1 MDYKILS
8 EQLRKPEGEFGLQIC
23 AQMNLHNAILNR
35 WSFNLLSPE
44 PNDKILEIGMA
55 NGFFIRE
62 LMETADGL
70 HYTGAD
76 HSPLMIQ
83 KATELNADGIEDK
96 RVKLV
101 LAAADNLPFNDNSF
115 DKILC
120 VNTIYFWDAPQV
132 ELAELYRVLLPGG
145 KMVMSFCSQDTMRK
159 YPYETYGLKTYAMDD
174 AALLLASNGFIIVD
188 MSEDREPDTVAGIGH
203 NDVKDIL
210 LRVMKPL

>member
-8 EQLRKPEGEFGLQIC
+8 EQLRRPEGEFGLQIS
-23 AQMNLHNAILNR
+23 AQMNLHNAIINR
-35 WSFNLLSPE
+35 WSFKLLAPE
-44 PNDKILEIGMA
+44 PNDKLLEIGMA

-62 LMETADGL
+62 LMEMADEL
-70 HYTGAD
+70 YYTGVD
-76 HSPLMIQ
+76 HSPLMIK

-96 RVKLV
+96 KVKLV
-101 LAAADNLPFNDNSF
+101 LATAKHLPFNDNSF

-120 VNTIYFWDAPQV
+120 VNTIYFWDTPAD
-132 ELAELYRVLLPGG
+132 ELAELYRVLIPGG

-188 MSEDREPDTVAGIGH
+188 MSEDKEPVTIAGIGH
-203 NDVKDIL
+203 TDVKDIL